1 MTMTAVCRE
10 KCHNMLAGRWKKKS
24 IELEAVRPA
33 VPDANDLLFPPLG
46 VLALS
51 VISLPRQD
59 ARSSYTEMGV
69 PVDIS

>member
-1 MTMTAVCRE
+1 MTAVCWE
-10 KCHNMLAGRWKKKS
+10 KCHNACWSLEEKT

-33 VPDANDLLFPPLG
+33 VPEANDLLFPLG
-46 VLALS
+46 VLALPPL
-51 VISLPRQD
+51 VDRRD